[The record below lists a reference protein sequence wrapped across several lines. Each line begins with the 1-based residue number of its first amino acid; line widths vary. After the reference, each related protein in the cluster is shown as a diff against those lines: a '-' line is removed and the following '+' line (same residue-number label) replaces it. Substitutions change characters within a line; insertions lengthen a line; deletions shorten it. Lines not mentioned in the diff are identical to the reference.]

1 MKEDLTITLAISLH
15 APNDILRRE
24 MMPVANRYSIAEILK
39 ACREYVDHTGRRVTF
54 EYSLVDGTN
63 DSAEHA
69 EELADLLHGLN
80 CHVNLI
86 PLNPVEG
93 RMGERSKRTKV
104 LEFQKI
110 LESRHITATIRREM
124 GSDIDAACGQLR
136 GKNI

>member
-1 MKEDLTITLAISLH
+1 MI
-15 APNDILRRE
+15 
-24 MMPVANRYSIAEILK
+24 
-39 ACREYVDHTGRRVTF
+39 
-54 EYSLVDGTN
+54 DGVN
-63 DSAEHA
+63 DSDWQ
-69 EELADLLHGLN
+69 ADLLARLLKGTPG
-80 CHVNLI
+80 HVNLI